1 MPSSR
6 APSDASPHPSGPSGR
21 AHGLAPLDEAG
32 ERDTEQAWISVIR
45 KMDET
50 YAELLAQQVELE
62 SKNEALEEAQAF
74 IAGIMA
80 SMTDVLIACDLS
92 GRIEQVNV
100 AAERLFGQPGSALQ
114 DMRLADLIDPS
125 SPTQVADVFAIVA
138 QRQRIV
144 DTDFA
149 FATPEGPL
157 PVSVNGAVR
166 FDSRGR
172 AVGVV
177 LMGRPV
183 GELRKAY
190 RDLAAAHE
198 GLKQAQQQLVHAEKM
213 ASLGRLVA
221 GVAHELNNPISF
233 VYGNAHALKRYTDR
247 ITAFLDAVERG
258 AGPAELK
265 ALRASLKLD
274 HSRADL
280 PATLAGILEGAER
293 VRDIVADLRRFSA
306 DRREALEIFEMGPL
320 VRSALDWVAK
330 AQMPE
335 IDSRIDL
342 PDGLE
347 VEGHP
352 GHLHQLVM
360 NLIQNAMDAVEGRP
374 DRRLEISGA
383 VEGDRVVLAVRDT
396 GPGLPEEV
404 ACRMFDPFFTTKPVG
419 KGTGLGLSISYRIA
433 AEHGGAL
440 AATNHPQG
448 GAVLTL
454 SLPAANRDGPR
465 APATRSLT

>member
-1 MPSSR
+1 MTSFR
-6 APSDASPHPSGPSGR
+6 TPSDAVAPPPAAATRAPHLG
-21 AHGLAPLDEAG
+21 APDEGG

-80 SMTDVLIACDLS
+80 SMTDVLIACDLA

-100 AAERLFGQPGSALQ
+100 AAERLFGRPGSALQ
-114 DMRLADLIDPS
+114 EMRLADLIDPS
-125 SPTQVADVFAIVA
+125 SPTGVADVFAIVA

-157 PVSVNGAVR
+157 PVSVNGAAR

-258 AGPAELK
+258 ATPAELK

-306 DRREALEIFEMGPL
+306 DRREAQETFDMGPL
-320 VRSALDWVAK
+320 VRSALEWVAK
-330 AQMPE
+330 AQMPGIE
-335 IDSRIDL
+335 TRLDL
-342 PDGLE
+342 PEGLE

-352 GHLHQLVM
+352 GHLHQLLM
-360 NLIQNAMDAVEGRP
+360 NLIQNATDAMEGRD
-374 DRRLEISGA
+374 DRRLEISGDRH
-383 VEGDRVVLAVRDT
+383 GDRVMLAVRDT

-440 AATNHPQG
+440 TATNHPDG

-454 SLPAANRDGPR
+454 SLPAAKGHAFSP
-465 APATRSLT
+465 TQSRSQP

>member
-6 APSDASPHPSGPSGR
+6 ASSDANPPLTGGGLRAPGSG
-21 AHGLAPLDEAG
+21 ALDETAD
-32 ERDTEQAWISVIR
+32 RDTEQAWISVIR

-62 SKNEALEEAQAF
+62 GKNEALEEAQTF

-100 AAERLFGQPGSALQ
+100 AAERLFGRPGSALQ
-114 DMRLADLIDPS
+114 DMRLADLIDPT
-125 SPTQVADVFAIVA
+125 SPTGVADVFTRVA

-157 PVSVNGAVR
+157 PVSVNGAAR

-247 ITAFLDAVERG
+247 ISAFLDAVERG
-258 AGPAELK
+258 AAPAELR
-265 ALRASLKLD
+265 ALRTSLKLD
-274 HSRADL
+274 HTRADL

-306 DRREALEIFEMGPL
+306 DRREALEIFDMGPL

-330 AQMPE
+330 AQMPGIE
-335 IDSRIDL
+335 TQIDL

-360 NLIQNAMDAVEGRP
+360 NLIQNATDAMEGRP
-374 DRRLEISGA
+374 ERRLEISGA
-383 VEGDRVVLAVRDT
+383 QENGKVVLSVRDT
-396 GPGLPEEV
+396 GPGLPDEV

-440 AATNHPQG
+440 TATNHPQG

-454 SLPAANRDGPR
+454 SLPAARGEAPRTGGP
-465 APATRSLT
+465 A